1 MTDTKPEGQAPGHDK
16 EIDSLTGTSTT
27 GHEWDGIKE
36 LDTPMPRWWQYTFY
50 GTIVFAI
57 GYMIAYPAWPLI
69 SSATTGVL
77 GYSSRAELHRS
88 VATAAEANRE
98 ILARIAEAP
107 LEDILADSEMAR
119 FASAGG
125 DSAFK
130 VNCSQCHGT
139 GASGAPGYPNLND
152 DSWIWGGTIDDI
164 YHTIA
169 HGVRSPTDADT
180 RFGDMPNFGT
190 DGLLDRASIREVSAY
205 VASLSGLEGGVET
218 EEGAQIFMDNCSGCH
233 GEDARGMV
241 ELGAPD
247 LTDALWLYEGSL
259 ASIEAQ
265 VTHARHGV
273 MPAWSEKL
281 DDVTIK
287 QLAVYVHGLGGGQ

>member
-1 MTDTKPEGQAPGHDK
+1 MTDTKSDGQTPVHDK
-16 EIDSLTGTSTT
+16 EVDSLTGTSTT

-57 GYMIAYPAWPLI
+57 GYMVAYPAWPLI

-77 GYSSRAELHRS
+77 GYSSRAELHRN
-88 VATAAEANRE
+88 VAAAADANRD

-107 LEDILADSEMAR
+107 LEDILADADLAR
-119 FASAGG
+119 FAGAGG

-152 DSWIWGGTIDDI
+152 DSWIWGGTIEDI

-169 HGVRSPTDADT
+169 HGVRSPTDPDT

-190 DGLLDRASIREVSAY
+190 DGLLDRAAIREVSAY
-205 VASLSGLEGGVET
+205 VASLSGLEGGVES
-218 EEGAQIFMDNCSGCH
+218 EEGAQIFMDNCAGCH
-233 GEDARGMV
+233 GEDASGMA